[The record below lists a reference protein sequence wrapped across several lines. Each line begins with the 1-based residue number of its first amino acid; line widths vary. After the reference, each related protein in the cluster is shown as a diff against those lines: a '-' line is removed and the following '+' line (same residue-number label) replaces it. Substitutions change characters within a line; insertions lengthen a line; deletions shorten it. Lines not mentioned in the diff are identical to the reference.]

1 MSPESL
7 LYAMALQHASSV
19 GDVTAKKLISHCG
32 SPEEVFKEKASNL
45 LKIDGIGS
53 TLVAQLNLP
62 DNLRAA
68 EAELKYMERAGV
80 RGLYFQDPAYPQ
92 YLKHCIDGPIVLFAK
107 GNSTLNPRRPISI
120 VGTRSLSA
128 HGFAF
133 CRTLVEGLALS
144 KATIISGLAYGA
156 DIVAHKTALEN
167 GMETIACLG
176 HGLDRIYPPDHT
188 QIANELQDNGA
199 LLTEYWSK
207 TASMNKS
214 FVRRNRIIAGLSQ
227 ATVVIESGAKGGSL
241 ITAEMALQYNR
252 DVFAVPGRP
261 TDRNSLGTNRL
272 IMSQKAQMICSAE
285 DLIYWLGWEPEEALK
300 PVQKALFIDL
310 SEQEKLLYD
319 CLKESD
325 KEHLDQLALKC
336 KMTTH
341 QTASLLL
348 ELELKG
354 AIRPLPGKLFEAI

>member
-1 MSPESL
+1 
-7 LYAMALQHASSV
+7 MALQRASLI
-19 GDVTAKKLISHCG
+19 GDVTAKKLILHCG

-45 LKIDGIGS
+45 LKIDGIGQA
-53 TLVAQLNLP
+53 LIEQLNLS
-62 DNLRAA
+62 DNLLTA
-68 EAELKYMERAGV
+68 EAELKYMERTGV
-80 RGLYFQDPAYPQ
+80 RGLYFLDPAYPQ

-107 GNSTLNPRRPISI
+107 GNSSLNPKRPIAI

-128 HGFAF
+128 QGFAF
-133 CRTLVEGLALS
+133 CKSLVEGLALAN
-144 KATIISGLAYGA
+144 ATIVSGLAYGA
-156 DIVAHKTALEN
+156 DIVAHKTALDN
-167 GMETIACLG
+167 GMETLACLG
-176 HGLDRIYPPDHT
+176 HGLDRIYPLDHA
-188 QIANELQDNGA
+188 QIAEELQNNGA

-207 TASMNKS
+207 TATINKF

-227 ATVVIESGAKGGSL
+227 ATVVIESGATGGSL

-261 TDRNSLGTNRL
+261 SDRGSLGTNRL

-285 DLIYWLGWEPEEALK
+285 DLIYWMGWEPEGLTK
-300 PVQKALFIDL
+300 PVQKSLFLDL
-310 SEQEKLLYD
+310 SEQEKVLYE
-319 CLKESD
+319 CLKALE

-354 AIRPLPGKLFEAI
+354 AIRPLPGKLFEVI